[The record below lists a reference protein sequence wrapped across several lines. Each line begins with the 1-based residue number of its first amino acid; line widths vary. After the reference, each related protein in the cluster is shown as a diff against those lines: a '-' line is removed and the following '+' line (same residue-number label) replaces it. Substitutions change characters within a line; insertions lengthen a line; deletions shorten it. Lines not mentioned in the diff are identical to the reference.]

1 MLLSTGQWT
10 GKEAS
15 GEAHRGGV
23 EEGARVGLALP
34 ADTGGGEHVGRHPGY
49 VRNLGQYPTRYD
61 LTVN

>member
-1 MLLSTGQWT
+1 MLQVPAAELDRGATVNWT

-49 VRNLGQYPTRYD
+49 VRNLG
-61 LTVN
+61 